1 MRSGCKIGGA
11 VAGLGLIAC
20 AHLAFGQAMQSPA
33 TGSRILISSPVS
45 SPGPVRVSPVAA
57 GDVVREIDDPHSGTR
72 WLLVYDSSH
81 PGGPGRLVPVSGA
94 SMNSAN
100 STDQRNPVDVKES
113 MGLSKAGPEAETPAP
128 VIRVGDRV
136 IVERTTPIV
145 EERLEAVAMGPAQSG
160 STFNAR
166 LSIGGRV
173 VRAVAVGPGR
183 ATFQKEPGQ

>member
-1 MRSGCKIGGA
+1 VAKA
-11 VAGLGLIAC
+11 VAGLVLIAC
-20 AHLAFGQAMQSPA
+20 ARLASGQAMQSPA
-33 TGSRILISSPVS
+33 AGTRILISSPVSSPVS

-72 WLLVYDSSH
+72 WLLVYDSTH

-100 STDQRNPVDVKES
+100 STDQRNPADAKEP
-113 MGLSKAGPEAETPAP
+113 MGLSKAGSEVETPAP

-136 IVERTTPIV
+136 IVERDTPIV
-145 EERLEAVAMGPAQSG
+145 DERLEAMAMGPAQAG

-166 LSIGGRV
+166 LTIGGKV
-173 VRAVAVGPGR
+173 VHVVAVGPGR
-183 ATFQKEPGQ
+183 AAFQKEPGQ